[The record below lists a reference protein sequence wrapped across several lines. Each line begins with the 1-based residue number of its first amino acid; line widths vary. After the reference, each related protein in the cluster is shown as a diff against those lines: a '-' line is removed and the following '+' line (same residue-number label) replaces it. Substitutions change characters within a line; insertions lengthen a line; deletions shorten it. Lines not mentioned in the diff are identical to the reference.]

1 MTITTAKRIT
11 KRTIKGAAQ
20 ITLIVTILG
29 IAAKISLDLREMNA
43 QYQETRKNAIC
54 PALFSISRSARDTLI
69 VMKAEP
75 LCNTFILENL
85 N

>member
-1 MTITTAKRIT
+1 MTTTTTKRIT

-20 ITLIVTILG
+20 IALAVAILV
-29 IAAKISLDLREMNA
+29 IATKISLDLRDMNKA
-43 QYQETRKNAIC
+43 YQETRKNAIC
-54 PALFSISRSARDTLI
+54 PALFSIARSARDTLI

-75 LCNTFILENL
+75 LCNTFMLENL

>member
-11 KRTIKGAAQ
+11 KRTIKSAAQ
-20 ITLIVTILG
+20 ITLTLAILG
-29 IAAKISLDLREMNA
+29 LAGKITWDLITINDA
-43 QYQETRKNAIC
+43 YQETRKNAIC

>member
-1 MTITTAKRIT
+1 MTITTTKRT
-11 KRTIKGAAQ
+11 AKRTIKGAAQ
-20 ITLIVTILG
+20 IVLTVTILALAG
-29 IAAKISLDLREMNA
+29 KISWDLIGINKT
-43 QYQETRKNAIC
+43 YQETRKNAIC

-75 LCNTFILENL
+75 LCNTFILDNL